1 MDNYGYVREPWPS
14 KFLRSVLYGD
24 QSSWTVSNRMYYAW
38 RKTFKA
44 INDVLAPL
52 QRRLAHEEL
61 LSHQILTP
69 DLLVQRTNFSSGVE
83 ITVNY
88 GEFPFKLEDG
98 TELPA
103 YGYRVKDAAPGG
115 RTFSGH
121 VETDLM

>member
-1 MDNYGYVREPWPS
+1 
-14 KFLRSVLYGD
+14 LRSVLYGD

-44 INDVLAPL
+44 INDVLSPL

-61 LSHQILTP
+61 LNHQMLTP
-69 DLLVQRTNFSSGVE
+69 DLLVQRTSFSSGVE

-115 RTFSGH
+115 HSFSGH
-121 VETDLM
+121 VETDLVARD